1 MSLRNVFENDYVSS
15 FPIPYVRFLNTTSPV
30 IRVGLDPLVQFG
42 CVTVFDE
49 RSKPNDSFGAPKVD
63 VSLVLA
69 PSNDMP
75 KTFFV
80 IAPYQTVVSNH
91 PSAVIA
97 KIVIEYILAIPQ
109 VKDSHESVVGA
120 VKVQRFRQEWQ
131 RQDQFSRGKNG
142 KRFSLV
148 SHGDVENVSLWPAR
162 VSNTCTIF
170 VFA

>member
-1 MSLRNVFENDYVSS
+1 MCLLKLAKVVPVVSSSSDIERGNQEIMSLRNVFENDHVSP

-109 VKDSHESVVGA
+109 AGTPQPGPKSA
-120 VKVQRFRQEWQ
+120 A
-131 RQDQFSRGKNG
+131 SRGTK
-142 KRFSLV
+142 S
-148 SHGDVENVSLWPAR
+148 
-162 VSNTCTIF
+162 
-170 VFA
+170 